1 MFVRSLS
8 LIRGP
13 KKLFAIISVILFN
26 PCNVNVRAE
35 LNPQSVKSVVK
46 KGFTVFGLRFT
57 VFVFVFVFV
66 SQMLILMQS

>member
-13 KKLFAIISVILFN
+13 KKLFAVISVILFN

-35 LNPQSVKSVVK
+35 LNPFNQ
-46 KGFTVFGLRFT
+46 
-57 VFVFVFVFV
+57 
-66 SQMLILMQS
+66 

>member
-13 KKLFAIISVILFN
+13 KKLFAVISVILFN

-35 LNPQSVKSVVK
+35 LNPQSVKSVVEK
-46 KGFTVFGLRFT
+46 EVYSFWFTVYCFRQLYHP
-57 VFVFVFVFV
+57 
-66 SQMLILMQS
+66 